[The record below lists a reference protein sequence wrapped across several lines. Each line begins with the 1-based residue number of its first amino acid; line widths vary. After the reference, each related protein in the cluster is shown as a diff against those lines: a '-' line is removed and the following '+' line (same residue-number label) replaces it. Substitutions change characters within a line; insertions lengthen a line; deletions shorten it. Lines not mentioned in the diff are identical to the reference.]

1 MKTLAIV
8 AWAFFA
14 VDVLIVGSL
23 FVARNMGDD
32 AAGRGM
38 ATGFAIVLT
47 PIVLAVGALL
57 LWAHRSGSKAGLW
70 ASVLLTG
77 IPFWFLLANILGEAR
92 SSLFG
97 ALRHSRSLRFPDP
110 TLSAVAKAIE
120 AKDPARVRALANG
133 SRLDFGA
140 RNSEGVT
147 ILGFAVRR
155 VIGMYR
161 APEDLESV
169 RALLDAGAPPASDVL
184 GPEEVLLEQVLGGND
199 PLAHELLRLLFGAG
213 ADPDVVDRFD
223 RRPLIFSTYMD
234 QPELE
239 IFAEAGAN
247 LGALDTRSD
256 RPGWTAL
263 MNAGYMRQWDQAL
276 FLLDRGVP
284 VDHVGRD
291 GTTLAKIMDEHA
303 AGSEATDPGFTA
315 LREALLTRS
324 GAPPKRQ

>member
-1 MKTLAIV
+1 MKGLAIV
-8 AWAFFA
+8 AWAFFV
-14 VDVLIVGSL
+14 VDLVIVASL
-23 FVARNMGDD
+23 FAARNMGDD

-47 PIVLAVGALL
+47 PVVLAVGALL

-97 ALRHSRSLRFPDP
+97 ALRHSRALRFPDP
-110 TLSAVAKAIE
+110 TLSAVARAIE

-133 SRLDFGA
+133 ARLDYSA
-140 RNSEGVT
+140 RNSEGAT
-147 ILGFAVRR
+147 ILGFAVTR

-161 APEDLESV
+161 TPQDLESV

-184 GPEEVLLEQVLGGND
+184 GPEEVLLEHVLGGND
-199 PLAHELLRLLFGAG
+199 PLAHELLRLLFKAG
-213 ADPDVVDRFD
+213 ADPDVLDRFD

-234 QPELE
+234 LPELE
-239 IFAEAGAN
+239 IFAGAGAN
-247 LGALDTRSD
+247 LNALDIRSD
-256 RPGWTAL
+256 RPGWTSL
-263 MNAGYMRQWDQAL
+263 MNAAYMRQWDQAL
-276 FLLDRGVP
+276 FLLEHGVP

-291 GTTLAKIMDEHA
+291 GTTLAQIMAEHA
-303 AGSEATDPGFTA
+303 AGSEAADPGFA
-315 LREALLTRS
+315 AFREALSNRS
-324 GAPPKRQ
+324 AVPQRRP

>member
-1 MKTLAIV
+1 MKALAIV

-14 VDVLIVGSL
+14 VDLLIVGSL
-23 FVARNMGDD
+23 FATRNMGDD

-110 TLSAVAKAIE
+110 TLSAVARAIE
-120 AKDPARVRALANG
+120 AQDPARVRVLA
-133 SRLDFGA
+133 SRARLDYSA
-140 RNSEGVT
+140 RNTDGVT
-147 ILGFAVRR
+147 ILGFAVKR
-155 VIGMYR
+155 VIGMFR
-161 APEDLESV
+161 TPADLESV

-184 GPEEVLLEQVLGGND
+184 GPEEVLLEHVLGGND
-199 PLAHELLRLLFGAG
+199 PLAHELLRLLLKAG
-213 ADPDVVDRFD
+213 ADPDVPDRFD

-234 QPELE
+234 LPELE

-256 RPGWTAL
+256 RPGWSAL
-263 MNAGYMRQWDQAL
+263 MNAAYMSQWDQAL
-276 FLLDRGVP
+276 FLLERGVP

-291 GTTLAKIMDEHA
+291 GTTLAQILTEHA
-303 AGSEATDPGFTA
+303 AGSEANDPGFA
-315 LREALLTRS
+315 AFREALSNRR
-324 GAPPKRQ
+324 GALADRR